1 MSPSRSSMLVSE
13 SAAGASSART
23 LGMSV
28 SVIGGS
34 LLALLLGLGAGAAA
48 RAGLRGLAAGGAD
61 GVLDR
66 RVLHRVGGRRGRRG
80 ARRLLVPGALG
91 VLAAGGARLRLLLLP
106 ALRPRRDL
114 ERGGGGGGLVLQRRS
129 AAARR
134 PACLA
139 RQVEPPRLG
148 PGRGVVVDDPP
159 LL

>member
-1 MSPSRSSMLVSE
+1 SRSSMLVSE

-28 SVIGGS
+28 SVVGGS

-48 RAGLRGLAAGGAD
+48 RAGLRGLAAGGVD

-66 RVLHRVGGRRGRRG
+66 RVLHGVGGRRGRRG
-80 ARRLLVPGALG
+80 ARRLLAPGALG
-91 VLAAGGARLRLLLLP
+91 ALAARRALLRLLPLP
-106 ALRPRRDL
+106 ALRPRRVL
-114 ERGGGGGGLVLQRRS
+114 ERGRGGGGLVLQRRS
-129 AAARR
+129 AATRS

-139 RQVEPPRLG
+139 LEVEPLRLG